1 MKLTLQRVV
10 DDDILTIV
18 HWRPTDFPS
27 VYVGYDELTLGDPL
41 YKYTWGV
48 KPAHY
53 PVPALYDADTAIMFD
68 GCLVTRELF
77 WQEHG
82 WTSSND

>member
-18 HWRPTDFPS
+18 HWKPLDFPS
-27 VYVGYDELTLGDPL
+27 VYVGYDELTLGDRL

-48 KPAHY
+48 VPANY
-53 PVPALYDADTAIMFD
+53 PVPAIAYQVEFNCDS
-68 GCLVTRELF
+68 
-77 WQEHG
+77 HG
-82 WTSSND
+82 PWIALRPKY